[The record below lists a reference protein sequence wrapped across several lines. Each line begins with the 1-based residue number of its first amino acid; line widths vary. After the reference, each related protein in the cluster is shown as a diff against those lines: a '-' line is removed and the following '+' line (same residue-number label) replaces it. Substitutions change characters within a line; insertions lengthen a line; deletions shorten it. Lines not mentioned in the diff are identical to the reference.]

1 MSRSRNFA
9 TVIYPDSA
17 VDNWQQIIED
27 LHVEGFLSPLHDHDI
42 NPDGELKKP
51 HYHFLI
57 MFPTLKSDAQVDE
70 LFKKIGSVGREV
82 IQSVRGYARYLCH
95 KDNPEKYQYNEDEV
109 LSFGGAD
116 YFSICS
122 LAIDE
127 DVAISEMVDWI
138 IDNECIF
145 FCDLADYAIKHN
157 QAWYRVLRYKG
168 AVFMREYIKSFAFKL
183 KMGLDKNESILYD

>member
-17 VDNWQQIIED
+17 SDGWQQIIED

-183 KMGLDKNESILYD
+183 KMGLDKNEFILYD